1 MIKELL
7 KDDFMDYRR
16 VQKICKQE
24 GHSKAEVRK
33 AKSLEGI
40 KTVAITTSDGR
51 QMWLWFDP
59 DQIWGKYSERK
70 RD

>member
-7 KDDFMDYRR
+7 KDDFMDCRR
-16 VQKICKQE
+16 VKEICMQE
-24 GHSKAEVRK
+24 GHSKAEVKK

-40 KTVAITTSDGR
+40 KTVNVTTSDGR

-59 DQIWGKYSERK
+59 DQIWEKYSEREGN
-70 RD
+70 